1 MKVVAVNVGVVKPVP
16 WDSGTL
22 PVTAIEKHPVDGPV
36 RITTYGVEGNECAD
50 VDNHGDEWMRVY
62 AYSMEDYAWWESVL
76 TATTRPGLFGE
87 QLTTVGIDLNEAL
100 VGEVWRVGTALL
112 QIAHVRIPCQTF
124 KGWMGAAGYD
134 ETQWVKRFTQ
144 AARVG
149 PYFRV
154 LEEGV
159 VEAGDAIGV
168 EDRPSHAVSVSQL
181 FRALT
186 VEPALLPSLL
196 DVPDLKPWVYE
207 RALRAVN
214 QGPATD
220 Q

>member
-1 MKVVAVNVGVVKPVP
+1 MKLVAVSVGRTKPVP
-16 WDSGTL
+16 WDSGSL
-22 PVTAIEKHPVDGPV
+22 PVTAIEKHPVEGPV
-36 RITTYGVEGNECAD
+36 RITTQGVEGNESAD

-62 AYSMEDYAWWESVL
+62 AYSVEDYAWWEAELAVSL
-76 TATTRPGLFGE
+76 RPGLFGE
-87 QLTTVGIDLNEAL
+87 QLTTEGVDLNAAL

-134 ETQWVKRFTQ
+134 ETAWVKRFTL

-154 LEEGV
+154 LQEGA
-159 VEAGDAIGV
+159 VEAGDSITV
-168 EDRPSHAVSVSQL
+168 EDRPGHDVTVSHL

-186 VEPALLPSLL
+186 IEPTLLPSLL
-196 DVPDLKPWVYE
+196 DVPDLQPWVYE
-207 RALRAVN
+207 RVHSSMTR
-214 QGPATD
+214 GHATGR
-220 Q
+220 